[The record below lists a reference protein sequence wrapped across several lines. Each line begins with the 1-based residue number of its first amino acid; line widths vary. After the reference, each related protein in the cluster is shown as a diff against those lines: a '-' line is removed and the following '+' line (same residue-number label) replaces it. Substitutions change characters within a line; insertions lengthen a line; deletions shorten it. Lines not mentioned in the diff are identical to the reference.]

1 MVFSLFD
8 ILYVTMGI
16 LFVFKFFGSKNMINP
31 NTSTSLVKDDINY
44 FITHRNDGD
53 RIVLYYEE
61 CGDSYMMDYNYDIK
75 YDILRNY
82 NNTHTREDTNE
93 QTNEIEVIYM

>member
-1 MVFSLFD
+1 
-8 ILYVTMGI
+8 MGI
-16 LFVFKFFGSKNMINP
+16 LFVYKYFGSKNIKHP
-31 NTSTSLVKDDINY
+31 NTTTSLVKDDINY

-61 CGDSYMMDYNYDIK
+61 CGDSTMMDYNYDVK
-75 YDILRNY
+75 YDILRDY
-82 NNTHTREDTNE
+82 NITHTHEDTNE